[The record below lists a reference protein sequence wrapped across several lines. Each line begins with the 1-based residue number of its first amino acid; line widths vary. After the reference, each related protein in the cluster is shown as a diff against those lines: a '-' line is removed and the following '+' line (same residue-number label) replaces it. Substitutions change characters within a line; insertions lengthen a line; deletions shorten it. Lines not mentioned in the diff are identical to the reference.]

1 MMLFLQENKFYG
13 SIFSM
18 CFVVISYIFVSILII
33 VRARKNNLDICAL
46 GVVPVIQLAV
56 PFMILKNKLKR
67 KPRKDK
73 SDILELDLTDEG
85 STDSDSEDGYIE
97 F

>member
-13 SIFSM
+13 SIVSI

-33 VRARKNNLDICAL
+33 VRARKNNLDICTL
-46 GVVPVIQLAV
+46 GVVPVLQLAV

-73 SDILELDLTDEG
+73 SDSLELDLSDEG
-85 STDSDSEDGYIE
+85 STNSDSEDEYIE